1 MARLAADALVDVDAV
16 VEIGEVGKVVDAI
29 PLDGHVVAEA
39 SAHRFEDGC
48 FGPDLR
54 VAGHAGFGRGNAGKG
69 TLLDGSMAIAAI
81 DAHTG
86 DVVFV
91 AKGNGL
97 INGHV
102 DLIDE
107 VNAID
112 VEEDTEDTA
121 D

>member
-1 MARLAADALVDVDAV
+1 MGTLSRKA
-16 VEIGEVGKVVDAI
+16 G
-29 PLDGHVVAEA
+29 
-39 SAHRFEDGC
+39 AHGFEDGR

-54 VAGHAGFGRGNAGKG
+54 VAGHAGFGRGNAGKS
-69 TLLDGSMAIAAI
+69 TLLDGGMAVATV
-81 DAHTG
+81 DAHAG

-102 DLIDE
+102 DLIDK

-112 VEEDTEDTA
+112 VEYDSEDTA
-121 D
+121 N